1 MTRTATRATA
11 HDRKLLERLSAYL
24 DGDLLAKECDAIA
37 RHAETCERCA
47 AVLAD
52 FKRTTGLCRKAAK
65 QPLPAAVR
73 DRARARIMELMGRPS
88 GGIE

>member
-52 FKRTTGLCRKAAK
+52 FKHDGPVSKGGEAAAAGRCAEPRTGQNYGADGTAL
-65 QPLPAAVR
+65 
-73 DRARARIMELMGRPS
+73 GRR
-88 GGIE
+88 